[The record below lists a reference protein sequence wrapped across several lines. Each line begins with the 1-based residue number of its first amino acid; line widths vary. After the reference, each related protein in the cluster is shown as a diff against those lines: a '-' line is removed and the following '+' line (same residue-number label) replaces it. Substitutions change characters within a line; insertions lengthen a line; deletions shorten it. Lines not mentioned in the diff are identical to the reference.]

1 MIKYVKFAAMKAWLK
16 ITLTLVVFCLVMI
29 AFKPAKAQ
37 CSQCAA
43 QVATNSKNGGSAAN
57 GLNKGIYLLLAA
69 PYLAVGIVGF
79 VWYKKFRRKDVTL
92 DIQNDKLHLN

>member
-1 MIKYVKFAAMKAWLK
+1 MKALLRV
-16 ITLTLVVFCLVMI
+16 TLILLVFCLVMI
-29 AFKPAKAQ
+29 AFEPVKAQ

-57 GLNKGIYLLLAA
+57 GLNKGIYFLLVA

-79 VWYKKFRRKDVTL
+79 VWYKKFRRKNVNL
-92 DIQNDKLHLN
+92 DMQNEKLHLN